1 MDGHVAIL
9 VHEQRYLSKQ
19 FKRLEKRDI
28 RYKKKSA
35 ENNKGIPFVKREY
48 FLFES
53 FKLSNKEKDYKNKER
68 IKKHEGILKQFNQR
82 VLIGAM

>member
-9 VHEQRYLSKQ
+9 VHEQRYVSKQ

-28 RYKKKSA
+28 RDKQKRA
-35 ENNKGIPFVKREY
+35 ENNKGIPFVEPEN

-53 FKLSNKEKDYKNKER
+53 FKLPDKKKDNKNKES

-82 VLIGAM
+82 VFA